1 MNKAYISPT
10 SKAFDLRA
18 EAMMMATSFNINEGS
33 ADQWSNKN
41 SGGWDCNDWS
51 NADEEME

>member
-1 MNKAYISPT
+1 MKKAYKSPT
-10 SKAFDLRA
+10 SEAFDLRV
-18 EAMMMATSFNINEGS
+18 EAMMATSFNINEGS

>member
-1 MNKAYISPT
+1 MKKAYKSPT
-10 SKAFDLRA
+10 SEAFDLRV
-18 EAMMMATSFNINEGS
+18 EAMMATSFNINNGE